1 MADLGAVHL
10 LLQRTPKKTKVLIK
24 VEVTNLYPSL
34 LFDEVRLRVF
44 FKSIFSHH
52 DHKSKGV
59 LSVVFL
65 NEEEHSKIHG
75 DFLQDYRPTDVITF
89 PADSENEMVGEICV
103 SVDRAISEAE
113 NRNLPLEKELGLYL
127 IHGWLHLVGFDDQN
141 ETDRKIMR
149 REESNAMSA
158 VDKDCLWPNF
168 LLAPQSIE
176 G

>member
-1 MADLGAVHL
+1 M
-10 LLQRTPKKTKVLIK
+10 IK
-24 VEVTNLYPSL
+24 VESTNLYPSL
-34 LFDEVRLRVF
+34 LFDEVKLRVF
-44 FKSIFSHH
+44 FKRIFSLY

-65 NEEEHSKIHG
+65 NEEDHSQIHG

-168 LLAPQSIE
+168 LLAPKSIE